1 MTDRTRWEKF
11 IEYWNEEGFL
21 STLVRT
27 LTFTISK
34 ARRKF
39 RLEYVYRS
47 SIRLLII
54 KNQIRILQRLS
65 TNSVTDADP
74 FKIIRVDPNQIEKA
88 AVNRKEA

>member
-54 KNQIRILQRLS
+54 KTRFEF
-65 TNSVTDADP
+65 
-74 FKIIRVDPNQIEKA
+74 FKGLW
-88 AVNRKEA
+88 